1 MTNNLVGDVYQK
13 IIEEVVAASANDF
26 EESAVPQTT
35 LNELRQAW
43 QAKLSQRGV
52 AQMPWDPRPDAPP
65 RIQNG
70 NITSSKATPAPSY
83 QQYGDGEANGTR
95 VKLEPTDQSYSS
107 AAPAGNY
114 APVGPQQ
121 GGIAR
126 AQELVQ
132 ERFGQQAAA
141 AIQRPGGLAL
151 PGQQP
156 KPQGLQLPGQSQQQ
170 AQQQAQ
176 QQYAQQQ
183 QSMMARQQAALQQQ
197 QMNPRIKVEN
207 DGSNMPQGQYA
218 PQQQRM
224 PNPAYAQTDG
234 ADEYAQWDEYIAQR
248 RAMHA
253 SQVERN
259 DHIMRDRISALSSE
273 LESGLM
279 VPLDRANKRKQR
291 HYPASQAGPSSSSTI
306 AQYDGVDDDDEDVKE
321 AAKAEYDDE
330 DAINSDLD
338 DPDDDQNPI
347 GDDEDELGDTILCTY
362 DKVQRVKNKWKCTLK
377 DGVLNTGGKEWLFH
391 KGQGEFEW

>member
-1 MTNNLVGDVYQK
+1 MGNG
-13 IIEEVVAASANDF
+13 
-26 EESAVPQTT
+26 
-35 LNELRQAW
+35 
-43 QAKLSQRGV
+43 G
-52 AQMPWDPRPDAPP
+52 
-65 RIQNG
+65 RI
-70 NITSSKATPAPSY
+70 K
-83 QQYGDGEANGTR
+83 
-95 VKLEPTDQSYSS
+95 VEPTEHPYSGVS
-107 AAPAGNY
+107 QPASY

-156 KPQGLQLPGQSQQQ
+156 KPQGLQLPGQT
-170 AQQQAQ
+170 QQQAQ

-183 QSMMARQQAALQQQ
+183 HQMMMRQQAALHQQQ
-197 QMNPRIKVEN
+197 ANPRIKIE
-207 DGSNMPQGQYA
+207 GESTQGQFA
-218 PQQQRM
+218 PQQQRL

-234 ADEYAQWDEYIAQR
+234 ADDYAEWQAYITQR
-248 RAMHA
+248 RALHA
-253 SQVERN
+253 SQVQNN
-259 DHIMRDRISALSSE
+259 DHMMRERIAALSSE

-279 VPLDRANKRKQR
+279 MPVDQARAGKRKQR
-291 HYPASQAGPSSSSTI
+291 QLHNAQAGPSTPRSMP
-306 AQYDGVDDDDEDVKE
+306 QMDGVDDDDDEDKQ
-321 AAKAEYDDE
+321 AAKDEEDDD

-362 DKVQRVKNKWKCTLK
+362 DKVYMHAWHQHSTN
-377 DGVLNTGGKEWLFH
+377 VLTGAA
-391 KGQGEFEW
+391 GQE